1 MTRQIQDIAKPH
13 LPGCP
18 WVTTSPK
25 TLDFALRTQKEA
37 ATYCDKTQSALPN
50 QRAGR
55 AYAERLR
62 RRRQCGYICRAR
74 NCFCLTFSMQQGCN
88 NDSNKTKQCAL
99 SGSESDVLPLHY
111 SPTDPARVGAIWMA
125 LTWGNLT
132 NLTSPEALASG
143 ESVVIPHA
151 AKGPGPRPTRWES
164 PRRNKENQCGWTPGS
179 RFQRAP
185 E

>member
-55 AYAERLR
+55 AYSYCLR
-62 RRRQCGYICRAR
+62 RRRQCGYITPKAFLAVCSTAA
-74 NCFCLTFSMQQGCN
+74 FSRL
-88 NDSNKTKQCAL
+88 AL
-99 SGSESDVLPLHY
+99 LPHPDRKHCDQAK
-111 SPTDPARVGAIWMA
+111 SRH
-125 LTWGNLT
+125 
-132 NLTSPEALASG
+132 G
-143 ESVVIPHA
+143 E
-151 AKGPGPRPTRWES
+151 
-164 PRRNKENQCGWTPGS
+164 ENQ
-179 RFQRAP
+179 
-185 E
+185 